1 MILLPYFIEKTE
13 NWILVNVFLSNGG
26 RQAWH
31 IESQKDKDILKM
43 LKDNG
48 FPVKTLNKKN
58 GVYYAIIDNSK
69 IDLTSFYSWEEV
81 NPDTSEEDVWRTLTI
96 PVSLW
101 SCPIFRENFCKNANL
116 PLEIHPLL
124 DMV

>member
-1 MILLPYFIEKTE
+1 MILLPYFVEKTE
-13 NWILVNVFLSNGG
+13 NWIFVNVFLSNGG

-48 FPVKTLNKKN
+48 FPVNTLNKKN
-58 GVYYAIIDNSK
+58 GVYYAITDKSK
-69 IDLTSFYSWEEV
+69 LDLTSFYTWEEV
-81 NPDTSEEDVWRTLTI
+81 NPEASEEDVWRKLTI

-116 PLEIHPLL
+116 PLEIQGVL